1 MKFSISTLIL
11 LLAFTGLSA
20 SNPPVIVCLNGLS
33 ANIMVTGQIT
43 IWTSD
48 LVAYA
53 TDDETPYID
62 LVMGMRIAGTGSG
75 FPSSSSFT
83 FTCDNVGENEMELWV
98 MDADGNTA
106 YCTTTVIIMDAFN
119 VCPDQTPP
127 ILTSLNDVSVSM
139 SQTGGYTLLASDL
152 YVWAEDNVTPEDD
165 LEIAI
170 RVAGEGS
177 GFPVDSFGQPQQS
190 ITLNCNYLG
199 DQFIEIWVRDA
210 AGNASYTVSSFHLDD
225 PEGVCDQALTLDASA
240 PANKIQTLVC
250 IPNPATAASR
260 LALPA
265 LNSNSNWT
273 ITIND
278 LSGRQLV
285 REQGA
290 GNSFDLNGKNPGQG
304 LFFVRIVE
312 KDGKVYAGKLVITE

>member
-139 SQTGGYTLLASDL
+139 SQTGA
-152 YVWAEDNVTPEDD
+152 
-165 LEIAI
+165 
-170 RVAGEGS
+170 R
-177 GFPVDSFGQPQQS
+177 
-190 ITLNCNYLG
+190 
-199 DQFIEIWVRDA
+199 
-210 AGNASYTVSSFHLDD
+210 
-225 PEGVCDQALTLDASA
+225 
-240 PANKIQTLVC
+240 
-250 IPNPATAASR
+250 R
-260 LALPA
+260 LAPCWRRALPPA
-265 LNSNSNWT
+265 HRV
-273 ITIND
+273 
-278 LSGRQLV
+278 SGGYRQEPPC
-285 REQGA
+285 RRGSRSQA
-290 GNSFDLNGKNPGQG
+290 GWPPG
-304 LFFVRIVE
+304 RSE
-312 KDGKVYAGKLVITE
+312 